1 MEKGGKVM
9 GQFRKIIIN
18 QQWKKAYKE
27 VYIRKSQRGNYIKDI
42 KEYDSG

>member
-1 MEKGGKVM
+1 MAKFGE
-9 GQFRKIIIN
+9 IIIK

-27 VYIRKSQRGNYIKDI
+27 VYLGKSQRGNSIKDI